1 MFFRRFRLSA
11 GHLKKVLPGFSTAQ
25 DSTSSLIAVG
35 LLSLCG
41 LMQDFTEQ
49 LHLDRYTLFMQ
60 DYGGPVGFRMA
71 LAHPER
77 IQAMIIQNAVSHE
90 EGLSPLWAVRRSFW
104 HAAASARASCTKRSD
119 TPRVTIS
126 DITVPARA
134 SPVANEMIASPISKM
149 TRGLRVAVSNRQSQP
164 R

>member
-11 GHLKKVLPGFSTAQ
+11 GHLKE
-25 DSTSSLIAVG
+25 SLTG
-35 LLSLCG
+35 L
-41 LMQDFTEQ
+41 FHRPR
-49 LHLDRYTLFMQ
+49 LHLESDRGRASFALRPHAGLYGATGSGSLHPVHAGLRRPGRLSYGLGSSRKNSGD
-60 DYGGPVGFRMA
+60 DY
-71 LAHPER
+71 PEC
-77 IQAMIIQNAVSHE
+77 VSYE

-134 SPVANEMIASPISKM
+134 SPVANEMIASPINKM
-149 TRGLRVAVSNRQSQP
+149 TRGLRVAVSNCQSQP